1 MTDTINESIN
11 KEGEGVE
18 PRDAAGAARGL
29 AHRRQSPRCVVCVTL
44 CVVCAR
50 EGADAEGCGSPEN
63 RQKHEGSYAAVRC
76 VRGVSPLC

>member
-1 MTDTINESIN
+1 MALGPLTLVTYTINESIN

-44 CVVCAR
+44 CVVCAGGG
-50 EGADAEGCGSPEN
+50 GAG
-63 RQKHEGSYAAVRC
+63 
-76 VRGVSPLC
+76 GVWIPRK